1 MADDPVEVAALIERL
16 RELLAMT
23 GGARPGSF
31 EAHLQDVF
39 RVSAESL
46 AALVQEI
53 ERLRGQLPEGM
64 QDCTIQFK
72 ECEQG
77 HGRLTATNWVQHDC
91 PWCSIAILR
100 AAKCEE
106 IEALKKD
113 HATALIQAE
122 QDGFNRGLRH
132 GRGELATLRARLAKA
147 EAVVEAARR
156 MRAATEEYA
165 RQTDLE
171 PPDCSVI
178 AEQKARSAEYR
189 ATVALDAALAALAAT
204 KETPDAG

>member
-147 EAVVEAARR
+147 EAARDAADKELRILLDACEASHWHQIETGEVLKRILVAESALVR
-156 MRAATEEYA
+156 MRAHFA
-165 RQTDLE
+165 
-171 PPDCSVI
+171 
-178 AEQKARSAEYR
+178 
-189 ATVALDAALAALAAT
+189 ALDAT
-204 KETPDAG
+204 KEKNDA

>member
-147 EAVVEAARR
+147 EAALREIADQHIGDCPASLAHLSDEEWARR
-156 MRAATEEYA
+156 CHSHLRRTA
-165 RQTDLE
+165 RD
-171 PPDCSVI
+171 
-178 AEQKARSAEYR
+178 
-189 ATVALDAALAALAAT
+189 ALDAT
-204 KETPDAG
+204 KEKNNAG